1 MHETNIIPKNNRII
15 NTSVLIH
22 NPIQYLRFFS
32 CVQYVKQLA
41 DVQEEDFF
49 LRFIYANPPTRDITQ
64 EFHLRKVESVR
75 RKFYEV
81 DRTGG

>member
-1 MHETNIIPKNNRII
+1 MFPIFLSLSKTNPQKIIELL
-15 NTSVLIH
+15 TLSVLIH

-49 LRFIYANPPTRDITQ
+49 SCFIYANPPTRDITQ
-64 EFHLRKVESVR
+64 EFHLRKKSGKCEAQ
-75 RKFYEV
+75 FL
-81 DRTGG
+81 